1 MKRGLIIFLILQ
13 FSFLTSPAQ
22 NMREVFK
29 SMPDSLT
36 PYLSMNNRLD
46 MMDFMDAGMKAVVT
60 NQLGGDTEMTF
71 LSDDSLSV
79 KMNETLLLDLK
90 LQKQDTATVV
100 ILKRTYLIQQGIQ
113 KSQYEVVSQ
122 TFTSYWHPLSKP
134 VVEST
139 LSRRDDELKTLPH
152 F

>member
-1 MKRGLIIFLILQ
+1 MKRGLIIFLISQ
-13 FSFLTSPAQ
+13 FSFLMSPAQ
-22 NMREVFK
+22 NVRELFK
-29 SMPDSLT
+29 TMPDSLA
-36 PYLSMNNRLD
+36 PYLTVNNRLD
-46 MMDFMDAGMKAVVT
+46 MMDFVDAGMKAIVT

-79 KMNETLLLDLK
+79 KMNSAFLLDLK
-90 LQKQDTATVV
+90 IQKQDTTTVV
-100 ILKRTYLIQQGIQ
+100 CLKRTYLTQ

-122 TFTSYWHPLSKP
+122 TFTSYWRPLSKP

-139 LSRRDDELKTLPH
+139 LSKRDDELMTLPH

>member
-1 MKRGLIIFLILQ
+1 
-13 FSFLTSPAQ
+13 
-22 NMREVFK
+22 
-29 SMPDSLT
+29 MPDSLT

-139 LSRRDDELKTLPH
+139 LSRRDDELNTLPH

>member
-1 MKRGLIIFLILQ
+1 MKRGLILQ

-22 NMREVFK
+22 NVREVFK
-29 SMPDSLT
+29 TMPDSLA
-36 PYLSMNNRLD
+36 PYLSLNNRLD
-46 MMDFMDAGMKAVVT
+46 MMDFVDAGMKAIVT

-79 KMNETLLLDLK
+79 KMNSAFLLDLK
-90 LQKQDTATVV
+90 IQKQDTTTVV
-100 ILKRTYLIQQGIQ
+100 CLKRTYLTQ
-113 KSQYEVVSQ
+113 KGQYEVVSQ
-122 TFTSYWHPLSKP
+122 TFTSYWRPLSKP

-139 LSRRDDELKTLPH
+139 LSKRDDELMTLPH

>member
-1 MKRGLIIFLILQ
+1 
-13 FSFLTSPAQ
+13 
-22 NMREVFK
+22 
-29 SMPDSLT
+29 
-36 PYLSMNNRLD
+36 

>member
-22 NMREVFK
+22 NVRELFK
-29 SMPDSLT
+29 TMPDSLA
-36 PYLSMNNRLD
+36 PYLTVNNRLD
-46 MMDFMDAGMKAVVT
+46 MMDFVDAGMKAIVT

-79 KMNETLLLDLK
+79 KMNSAFLLDLK
-90 LQKQDTATVV
+90 IQKQDTTTVV
-100 ILKRTYLIQQGIQ
+100 CLKRTYLTQ
-113 KSQYEVVSQ
+113 KGQYEVVSQ
-122 TFTSYWHPLSKP
+122 TFTSYWRPLSKP

-139 LSRRDDELKTLPH
+139 LSKRDDELMTLPH

>member
-1 MKRGLIIFLILQ
+1 MKRGLIIFLISQ
-13 FSFLTSPAQ
+13 FSFLMSPAQ
-22 NMREVFK
+22 NVRELFK
-29 SMPDSLT
+29 TMPDSLA
-36 PYLSMNNRLD
+36 PYLTVNNRLD
-46 MMDFMDAGMKAVVT
+46 MMDFVDAGMKAIVT

-79 KMNETLLLDLK
+79 KMNSAFLLDLK
-90 LQKQDTATVV
+90 IQKQDTTTVV
-100 ILKRTYLIQQGIQ
+100 CLKRTYLTQ
-113 KSQYEVVSQ
+113 KGQYEVVSQ